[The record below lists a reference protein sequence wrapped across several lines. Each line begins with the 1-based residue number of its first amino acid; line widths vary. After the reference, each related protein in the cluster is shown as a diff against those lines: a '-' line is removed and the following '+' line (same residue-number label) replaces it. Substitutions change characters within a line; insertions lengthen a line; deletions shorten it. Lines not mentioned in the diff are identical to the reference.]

1 MKLTKE
7 EERHFVA
14 GCYTCPQ
21 TKTEVQLEADVP
33 RPWVEWPMRVQCK
46 SCGKE
51 HVLEYDD
58 VRQCGGPTFG
68 RE

>member
-1 MKLTKE
+1 
-7 EERHFVA
+7 
-14 GCYTCPQ
+14 
-21 TKTEVQLEADVP
+21 
-33 RPWVEWPMRVQCK
+33 VQCK